1 VLLPNPEQRGG
12 LLGQGSLL
20 TVTSYP
26 NRTSPVLR
34 GKFLLENIL
43 GAPTPP
49 PPPDVPS
56 LPERGEGGKPAS
68 VRDRLE
74 LHRKNPACS
83 VCHSQ
88 MDPLGFALENFDA
101 IGTWRTIGEGRSPID
116 ASASL
121 PSGTTFMGLNGLRT
135 VLLSRRD
142 QFVRTVTEKLLMYA
156 LGRPIKYYDL
166 PVTRKVVRDA
176 AASDYRWSAIV
187 EGIVTS
193 APFQLRESD
202 PGESSPAAA
211 TVAFAR

>member
-1 VLLPNPEQRGG
+1 MLPNPEQRGG
-12 LLGQGSLL
+12 LLGHGSLL

-56 LPERGEGGKPAS
+56 LPERGEGGKAAS

-74 LHRKNPACS
+74 RHRENPACA

-116 ASASL
+116 ASAAL
-121 PSGTTFMGLNGLRT
+121 PSGTKFTGLNGLRT

-156 LGRPIKYYDL
+156 LGRPIEYYDV
-166 PVTRKVVRDA
+166 PVTRQVVRDA
-176 AASDYRWSAIV
+176 APSDYRWSAIV

-202 PGESSPAAA
+202 PGDSQSGAA
-211 TVAFAR
+211 TAAPAR